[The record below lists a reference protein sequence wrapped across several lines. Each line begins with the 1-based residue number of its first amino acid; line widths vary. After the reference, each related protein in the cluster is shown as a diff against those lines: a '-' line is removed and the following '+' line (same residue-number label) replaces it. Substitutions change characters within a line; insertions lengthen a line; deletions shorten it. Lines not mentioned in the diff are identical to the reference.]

1 MKIQQILGNGL
12 TGVMKEIVSRYD
24 MMEVDICSRC
34 RRLGLSKKIK
44 YKVLKF
50 CICMNPRGITC
61 YIVYIADY
69 YVFTQYQSKASILY

>member
-12 TGVMKEIVSRYD
+12 TGVMKEIVSRSD
-24 MMEVDICSRC
+24 MTEVDICSRC

-50 CICMNPRGITC
+50 GICMNPRGITC
-61 YIVYIADY
+61 YIVYTKD